1 MSQDLLTANAL
12 GVNFVTIQV
21 RDLERSRRFY
31 AEQVG
36 LPQKEDA
43 PPNAAVFATEPI
55 PMALRQAS
63 IDLDA
68 VTSLGW
74 GIVLWL
80 KANDP
85 DALSARLSSA
95 GVKIIEQPCDSAC
108 GRTFVFEDPDGYRIT
123 VHDR

>member
-1 MSQDLLTANAL
+1 MAQNVITNNAV
-12 GVNFVTIQV
+12 GVNFVTLQV

-31 AEQVG
+31 ADVVG
-36 LPQKEDA
+36 LPAKGEG

-55 PMALRQAS
+55 PMAVREAS

-68 VTSLGW
+68 VDAVGW
-74 GIVLWL
+74 GVVIWL
-80 KANDP
+80 KAVDP
-85 DALSARLSSA
+85 DALWERLSAA
-95 GVKIIEQPCDSAC
+95 GVAIIEEPCDAAC